1 MNTTALK
8 KDWLAGSAVIAFLG
22 ALMLAQTWRPPGG
35 VYELPFNLTVPAFPD
50 PMSFTIAALL
60 FFSSFALV
68 LASIIPVRLLPHW
81 VIPAVRNFSPVLDL
95 FIWLAFLQSWLTI
108 VSELSDDQ
116 WWAYV
121 LAWGGMVMLLFL
133 TFRIFYGMYGLFS
146 RKL

>member
-60 FFSSFALV
+60 FFSPFALALV
-68 LASIIPVRLLPHW
+68 LQRQ
-81 VIPAVRNFSPVLDL
+81 
-95 FIWLAFLQSWLTI
+95 FIWH
-108 VSELSDDQ
+108 SDFREQIEPDN
-116 WWAYV
+116 V
-121 LAWGGMVMLLFL
+121 L
-133 TFRIFYGMYGLFS
+133 R
-146 RKL
+146 